1 MFNNK
6 PNQLVRDEKGKA
18 YWISRSVAVVA
29 VIKWQ
34 DKFLIVKRGPGVSN
48 PNKWCVPCGYLDWN
62 ESASEC
68 VIREVYEESGLN
80 LENYKTTGVE
90 SPYELVTEPDVNWKQ
105 DIAIHFLVNIES
117 ETEPITDFSIV
128 SDEETLDIKWIS
140 VEELSEFK
148 FAFNHDKRI
157 IKCH

>member
-1 MFNNK
+1 M
-6 PNQLVRDEKGKA
+6 V
-18 YWISRSVAVVA
+18 
-29 VIKWQ
+29 
-34 DKFLIVKRGPGVSN
+34 
-48 PNKWCVPCGYLDWN
+48 

-117 ETEPITDFSIV
+117 ETEPVTDFSIV